1 VRGLSPRPA
10 APALGLAAGL
20 LAALGSLVLAYAV
33 LLAILLLS
41 AVEPSRAAA
50 GVGTAILLLAYGAF
64 LLVAAVGIW
73 QGRRWS
79 RAPAMAISL
88 IQLPVAV
95 TFLSSPAW
103 WLGLALMAVSVTV
116 IYCLLLKSSTAV
128 FVPSA
133 SG

>member
-10 APALGLAAGL
+10 TPALGLAAVL
-20 LAALGSLVLAYAV
+20 LAALGALAVAYAV
-33 LLAILLLS
+33 LLGILLLS
-41 AVEPSRAAA
+41 AGDPSRAAA
-50 GVGTAILLLAYGAF
+50 GLGTAILLLAYGAF
-64 LLVAAVGIW
+64 LLVAAGGIW
-73 QGRRWS
+73 HGRRWS

-95 TFLSSPAW
+95 TFVNGPAW
-103 WLGLALMAVSVTV
+103 WLGLGLIAVSVTV

-133 SG
+133 